1 MNGRV
6 RRWLVQAG
14 NPEKSAY
21 IWNTVSAME
30 NSFQTMGLLLVI
42 TRLHNMED
50 SAVFSIAYAVGNL
63 WIALGKYGIRHF
75 QVTDVREKY
84 SYGTYLKMRYFSCF
98 FMLSASLV
106 YTCAGRAGGYSWYKA
121 ACVMLA
127 CLIKLVDAFE
137 DVLHGRLQQKEK
149 LHIAGKVLSLR
160 LFLYIGAFVLL
171 YVITENLLITLL
183 ISFLFTLVL
192 AVYLNGLVR
201 EELETDKE
209 ERQEKGRVRELMLE
223 CLPLCVSFFLNTYL
237 FNAPKY
243 LIDELVSDEVQSCF
257 NVIFMPV
264 FVISLLS
271 NFIFQPML
279 HKSAVLWEKKE
290 YKKFHRIIFR
300 QTAIIFAL
308 TLLADAGGW
317 FLGVPVL
324 GWIFDVKLDSYR
336 LLLVLLISSGG
347 ISAYINFMHMVLTTL
362 RKQNI
367 LLISYLF
374 TAAAMLFIGGYFMR
388 RFGLLILTLTFLG
401 LLLLLAAVLT
411 AAYLAAGSRKRSD
424 VKREH

>member
-1 MNGRV
+1 MNEKV
-6 RRWLVQAG
+6 RGWLKGAG

-21 IWNTVSAME
+21 IWNTISAME

-42 TRLHNMED
+42 TRLHNMGD
-50 SAVFSIAYAVGNL
+50 AAIFSIAYAVGNL

-75 QVTDVREKY
+75 QVTDVKEKY
-84 SYGTYLKMRYFSCF
+84 SYETYLRMRYFSCF
-98 FMLSASLV
+98 FMLLASLIYIAV
-106 YTCAGRAGGYSWYKA
+106 GKVGGYSWYKA
-121 ACVMLA
+121 ACVLLA

-149 LHIAGKVLSLR
+149 LYIAGKVLSLR
-160 LFLYIGAFVLL
+160 LFLYIICFVVL
-171 YVITENLLITLL
+171 YIVTGNLLLTFLV
-183 ISFLFTLVL
+183 SFLFTLTL

-201 EELETDKE
+201 RELEADKE
-209 ERQEKGRVRELMLE
+209 SVLERGKVRELMLE

-243 LIDELVSDEVQSCF
+243 LLDELVSDEVQSCF

-290 YKKFHRIIFR
+290 YKKFHRIICK
-300 QTAIIFAL
+300 QTIIIIGL
-308 TLLADAGGW
+308 TLLADVGGW
-317 FLGVPVL
+317 FLGIPVL
-324 GWIFDVKLDSYR
+324 GWIFDVKLESYR
-336 LLLVLLISSGG
+336 MLLILLISSGG
-347 ISAYINFMHMVLTTL
+347 VSAYINFMHMVLTTL

-367 LLISYLF
+367 LLLSYLL
-374 TAAAMLFIGGYFMR
+374 TAAAMLFAGRYCMR
-388 RFGLLILTLTFLG
+388 YYGLTAMTVMFLG
-401 LLLLLAAVLT
+401 LLLLLAIVLT
-411 AAYLAAGSRKRSD
+411 VAYLITGRQKS
-424 VKREH
+424 VEIKREF

>member
-1 MNGRV
+1 MNGII
-6 RRWLVQAG
+6 RRWLVGAR

-21 IWNTVSAME
+21 IWNTISAME
-30 NSFQTMGLLLVI
+30 NSFQTMALMLVI

-50 SAVFSIAYAVGNL
+50 SAIFAIAYAVGNL

-75 QVTDVREKY
+75 QVTDVTEKY
-84 SYGTYLKMRYFSCF
+84 SYEEYLGMRYFSCF
-98 FMLSASLV
+98 FMFIACLIYV
-106 YTCAGRAGGYSWYKA
+106 GVGRIGGYTWYKA

-160 LFLYIGAFVLL
+160 LFIYIVIFVIL
-171 YVITENLLITLL
+171 YVMTGNLLLTLL
-183 ISFLFTLVL
+183 FSFLLTLIL
-192 AVYLNGLVR
+192 AVYLNGLIR
-201 EELETDKE
+201 RELERNG
-209 ERQEKGRVRELMLE
+209 ERKLSYPKIRALMVE
-223 CLPLCVSFFLNTYL
+223 CLPLCISFFLNTYL

-243 LIDELVSDEVQSCF
+243 LIDELVDDEVQSCF
-257 NVIFMPV
+257 NVVFMPV

-290 YKKFHRIIFR
+290 YKKFHQIILK
-300 QTAIIFAL
+300 QTAAIVFL
-308 TLLADAGGW
+308 TLLADVGGW

-324 GWIFDVKLDSYR
+324 GWIFDVKLESYR
-336 LLLVLLISSGG
+336 ILLILLISSGG

-367 LLISYLF
+367 LLISYVV
-374 TAAAMLFIGGYFMR
+374 TAAAMLFIGRYIMGRY
-388 RFGLLILTLTFLG
+388 GLPPMTVMFLV
-401 LLLLLAAVLT
+401 LLLLLAMFLT
-411 AAYLAAGSRKRSD
+411 VAYGIVSVRKRAEM
-424 VKREH
+424 KREL

>member
-1 MNGRV
+1 MNGRI
-6 RRWLVQAG
+6 RGWLTAAA

-21 IWNTVSAME
+21 IWNTISAME

-50 SAVFSIAYAVGNL
+50 SAIFSIAYAVGNL

-75 QVTDVREKY
+75 QVTDVKEKY
-84 SYGTYLKMRYFSCF
+84 SYETYLGMRYFSCL
-98 FMLSASLV
+98 FMLLASLV
-106 YTCAGRAGGYSWYKA
+106 YTGIGKAGGYSWYKA
-121 ACVMLA
+121 ACVLLA

-160 LFLYIGAFVLL
+160 LFLYIAAFVVL
-171 YVITENLLITLL
+171 YIITGNLLVTLL
-183 ISFLFTLVL
+183 VSFLFTLVL
-192 AVYLNGLVR
+192 AIYLNGLVR
-201 EELETDKE
+201 EELEADKE
-209 ERQEKGRVRELMLE
+209 KKTDGHTIWELMIE

-279 HKSAVLWEKKE
+279 HKSAVLWEKRNIRS
-290 YKKFHRIIFR
+290 FTGSCSGRR
-300 QTAIIFAL
+300 
-308 TLLADAGGW
+308 
-317 FLGVPVL
+317 
-324 GWIFDVKLDSYR
+324 R
-336 LLLVLLISSGG
+336 LLSC
-347 ISAYINFMHMVLTTL
+347 
-362 RKQNI
+362 
-367 LLISYLF
+367 
-374 TAAAMLFIGGYFMR
+374 
-388 RFGLLILTLTFLG
+388 
-401 LLLLLAAVLT
+401 
-411 AAYLAAGSRKRSD
+411 
-424 VKREH
+424 

>member
-1 MNGRV
+1 MNGII
-6 RRWLVQAG
+6 RRWLTEAG
-14 NPEKSAY
+14 KPEKSAY
-21 IWNTVSAME
+21 IWNTISAME
-30 NSFQTMGLLLVI
+30 NSFQTMVLLLVI

-50 SAVFSIAYAVGNL
+50 SAIFAIAYAVGNL

-75 QVTDVREKY
+75 QVTDVKEKY
-84 SYGTYLKMRYFSCF
+84 SYEEYLGMRYFSCF
-98 FMLSASLV
+98 FMLIACLIYV
-106 YTCAGRAGGYSWYKA
+106 GVGRIGGYSWYKA

-160 LFLYIGAFVLL
+160 LFLYIVSFVIL
-171 YVITENLLITLL
+171 YVITGNLLLTLL
-183 ISFLFTLVL
+183 FSFLFTVIL

-201 EELETDKE
+201 GELERRG
-209 ERQEKGRVRELMLE
+209 ERQLSYSKIRNLMIE
-223 CLPLCVSFFLNTYL
+223 CLPLCVSFFLNIYL

-243 LIDELVSDEVQSCF
+243 LIDELVNDEVQSCF
-257 NVIFMPV
+257 NVVFMPV

-290 YKKFHRIIFR
+290 YTKFHRIIMK
-300 QTAIIFAL
+300 QTAVIICL

-317 FLGVPVL
+317 FLGVPIL
-324 GWIFDVKLDSYR
+324 GWIFDVKLENYR

-347 ISAYINFMHMVLTTL
+347 ISAFINFMYMVLTTL

-367 LLISYLF
+367 LLISYLL
-374 TAAAMLFIGGYFMR
+374 TSAAMLFVGGYVMR
-388 RFGLLILTLTFLG
+388 NYGLQSMTVMFLG
-401 LLLLLAAVLT
+401 LLFLLAVALSI
-411 AAYLAAGSRKRSD
+411 AYGIVIGRRK
-424 VKREH
+424 VEIKREL